1 VISRA
6 ISTITSEAKNHMCND
21 DSEWQPELRFRRLKK
36 HMAFVP
42 KGFIRY
48 YVLRLLSEKPMSGSE
63 IMQHVEEKSEGRWR
77 PSPGSIYPLLAW
89 LQEQKYIKEVPS
101 EEPGIKRY
109 TLTDEGQKFLEEHE
123 KRRKKMEERF
133 KIFGPGFFF
142 EPPWLIMPEQIK
154 VVIKADMKLH
164 NALWRLR
171 HTVAEEDAEEVASE
185 VAEILKEATEKIE
198 ELIKKRDTTHKV

>member
-1 VISRA
+1 MFNGA
-6 ISTITSEAKNHMCND
+6 P
-21 DSEWQPELRFRRLKK
+21 EWQQKCRFKHLKG
-36 HMAFVP
+36 HIAFVP

-89 LQEQKYIKEVPS
+89 LQEQKYIKEVPA

-109 TLTDEGQKFLEEHE
+109 TLTDEGKKFLEEHE
-123 KRRKKMEERF
+123 KRRNKMEERF

-142 EPPWLIMPEQIK
+142 EPPWLVMPEQVK
-154 VVIKADMKLH
+154 AVIKADMKLH
-164 NALWRLR
+164 HVLWELR
-171 HTVAEEDAEEVASE
+171 HATAEADAEEVASK
-185 VAEILKEATEKIE
+185 VAAILKEATEKIE
-198 ELIKKRDTTHKV
+198 ELIKKHDTTHKV